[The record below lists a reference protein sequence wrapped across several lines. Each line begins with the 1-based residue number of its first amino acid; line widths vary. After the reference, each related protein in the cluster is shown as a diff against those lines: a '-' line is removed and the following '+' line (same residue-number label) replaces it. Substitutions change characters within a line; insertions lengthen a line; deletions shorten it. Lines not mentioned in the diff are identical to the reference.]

1 MSRSLQSLCQELPAI
16 VPTCARPLRPRPC
29 LPASLPL
36 RAMQVQ
42 TNVGRPTDPT
52 LYRNMFHAL
61 WRIGSTEGLRGLYR
75 GLGIAVVGSGP
86 ASAAFFTSYEVRC
99 ESRGR
104 AVDDC
109 PSLRDTH
116 QLSSAYARVV

>member
-1 MSRSLQSLCQELPAI
+1 
-16 VPTCARPLRPRPC
+16 
-29 LPASLPL
+29 
-36 RAMQVQ
+36 MQVQ

-86 ASAAFFTSYEVRC
+86 ASAAFFTSYEVRS

-109 PSLRDTH
+109 HRFATPTSFPRRMR
-116 QLSSAYARVV
+116 ARVV